1 MNTGGPA
8 FPGTLLDWYAGQ
20 ETIGDEELGWPIC
33 EHYAGPRPSGD
44 WTTNPVGWYE
54 WNARWRAGI
63 KYTRAAAMLAEKARR
78 EATGKDSLTVQ
89 DHCPDAAKM
98 IALEAANRELV
109 DALAACDAAFVKF
122 SPEEESACGMAWAAA
137 RSALAKHKGAA

>member
-33 EHYAGPRPSGD
+33 EHHAGPRPSGD
-44 WTTNPVGWYE
+44 WTTNPVGWHE
-54 WNARWRAGI
+54 WEARWRAGV
-63 KYTRAAAMLAEKARR
+63 KYTRASAMLAEKARR
-78 EATGKDSLTVQ
+78 EAASTP
-89 DHCPDAAKM
+89 DHSPDAAKM

-109 DALAACDAAFVKF
+109 QALGACD
-122 SPEEESACGMAWAAA
+122 
-137 RSALAKHKGAA
+137 ALAKHKGAA